1 LHRDVKP
8 DNFMISKETN
18 KVKVIDL
25 GLVINLKLNNDVHN
39 PMIRYRFQGTPNY
52 GSINTLHGYNSSR
65 RDDLESLGYSMMFL
79 IDENSVPWR
88 HMQT

>member
-1 LHRDVKP
+1 MHKDVKP
-8 DNFMISKETN
+8 DNFMISKVTN

-25 GLVINLKLNNDVHN
+25 GLGINLKLFDNVHN
-39 PMIRYRFQGTPNY
+39 PIVRFKFVGTPNY
-52 GSINTLHGYNSSR
+52 GSINTLYGYNSSR